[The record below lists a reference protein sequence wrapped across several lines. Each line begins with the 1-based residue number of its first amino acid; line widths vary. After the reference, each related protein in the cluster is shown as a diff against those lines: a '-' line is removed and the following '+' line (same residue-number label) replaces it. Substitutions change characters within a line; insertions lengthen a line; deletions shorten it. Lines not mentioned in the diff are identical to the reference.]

1 MIYKTGG
8 KDFSPLPSLKHCSWK
23 VLAKENQS
31 ELVIAAQMHRSPQLS
46 TETSYCQQ
54 SHYGRIF
61 KISSYDQDDGGGE
74 SEIN

>member
-8 KDFSPLPSLKHCSWK
+8 KDFSPLPSIKHCSWK
-23 VLAKENQS
+23 VLARENQS
-31 ELVIAAQMHRSPQLS
+31 ELAIAALMHRAPQLS
-46 TETSYCQQ
+46 TQTSYCQQ
-54 SHYGRIF
+54 SHCECVF